1 MTHPTST
8 PTTPPSRPRS
18 SHETAGGKKFGH
30 LGHLSPQFAPNP
42 LSDKVP
48 THMANAPKSLDT
60 CPNPLGHLST
70 SYNDPMSHPPAAQAD
85 PLALSG
91 DLLDATGEFRLAH
104 SPQEHSWYL
113 DARFPRSRAIVSHAH
128 ADHIGRHGTVLA
140 HPITCDL
147 LSHRLAT
154 PEENPILPL
163 LEPSPLETRNSTLET
178 HLIPLDYF
186 TPHTDPLT
194 RFTIDLFPAGHVLG
208 SAMPRITTPRGR
220 LLYTGDFR
228 FCQPHNCPSTHP
240 TCQLPDDG
248 ADVVLM
254 ECTYGLPRYRFPPRS
269 QLIEQL
275 CDLLTAAFAEG
286 KQPICL
292 CYSLGK
298 AQEVARILADNG
310 FAISMHGAAHAITQI
325 YHQHNVKV
333 ADARP
338 YAAGQIEGTVLI
350 APPHIRNSR
359 MITNIKNAAI
369 FVITGWA
376 LDSAA
381 KYRYQAQHALPL
393 SDHADFDELN
403 AFVDAMRDRGAKHFL
418 LTHGFVKE
426 FTRHLR
432 SRNIS
437 ASPAHPPKQLS
448 LFDD

>member
-1 MTHPTST
+1 
-8 PTTPPSRPRS
+8 
-18 SHETAGGKKFGH
+18 
-30 LGHLSPQFAPNP
+30 
-42 LSDKVP
+42 
-48 THMANAPKSLDT
+48 
-60 CPNPLGHLST
+60 
-70 SYNDPMSHPPAAQAD
+70 MSHPPTDPTTLAAA
-85 PLALSG
+85 
-91 DLLDATGEFRLAH
+91 LLDTAGEFRIAH
-104 SPQEHSWYL
+104 SNWYL

-128 ADHIGRHGTVLA
+128 ADHIGRHATVLA

-154 PEENPILPL
+154 PEESPTLPL
-163 LEPSPLETRNSTLET
+163 LDGELADAAERVPTQLLPLPYN
-178 HLIPLDYF
+178 
-186 TPHTDPLT
+186 TPHLDPLT
-194 RFTIDLFPAGHVLG
+194 GFTIDLFPAGHVLG
-208 SAMPRITTPRGR
+208 SAMPRVTTPRGR

-240 TCQLPDDG
+240 TCQLPPDG

-254 ECTYGLPRYRFPPRS
+254 ECTYGLPRYKFPPRS
-269 QLIEQL
+269 QIIEQL

-310 FAISMHGAAHAITQI
+310 FALSMHGAAHAITSI
-325 YHQHNVKV
+325 YHQHNVRV

-381 KYRYQAQHALPL
+381 KYRYQAKHALPL

-437 ASPAHPPKQLS
+437 AAPAHPPKQMS